1 MSPHTPNIPIPEL
14 VAHRGYAARYPE
26 NSLEGIEAALRAG
39 ARYVEFDVQLSADGV
54 PVVIHDAELLRTA
67 GVEGSVLETPLAEL
81 RRLEVNEKARLG
93 TAFSGIRLPT
103 LQEMVELLRSWPQV
117 HAFVEL
123 KRTSL
128 RRFGVET
135 MVESVLKILRPIHE
149 QCVIISF
156 DAQAI
161 LASRAHGA
169 QAVGWV
175 FEGWDDEIRRSAE
188 ALAPDYLFCD
198 HERLP
203 PSGEPLWPGPWRW
216 ALYEITSAALAVAL
230 AARGAHLIETMAIG
244 ELLADPRLHP
254 GAAFG

>member
-1 MSPHTPNIPIPEL
+1 MSPPPTKIPIPEL

-39 ARYVEFDVQLSADGV
+39 ARHVEFDVQLSADGV
-54 PVVIHDAELLRTA
+54 PVVIHDALLLRTA

-81 RRLEVNEKARLG
+81 RRLEVNEGSRLG
-93 TAFSGIRLPT
+93 AAFSGIRLPT
-103 LQEMVELLRSWPQV
+103 LEEMAGLLRTWPQAT
-117 HAFVEL
+117 AFVEL
-123 KRTSL
+123 KRASL
-128 RRFGVET
+128 RRFGVGP
-135 MVESVLKILRPIHE
+135 MVERVLKILRPIQA

-161 LASRAHGA
+161 TEARAQGA

-175 FEGWDDEIRRSAE
+175 FEGWDTDLRRQAE
-188 ALAPDYLFCD
+188 ALAPAYLFCD
-198 HERLP
+198 HEHLP

-216 ALYEITSAALAVAL
+216 ALYEVASAELALAL
-230 AARGAHLIETMAIG
+230 AERGAHLIETMAIG

-254 GAAFG
+254 GDALD